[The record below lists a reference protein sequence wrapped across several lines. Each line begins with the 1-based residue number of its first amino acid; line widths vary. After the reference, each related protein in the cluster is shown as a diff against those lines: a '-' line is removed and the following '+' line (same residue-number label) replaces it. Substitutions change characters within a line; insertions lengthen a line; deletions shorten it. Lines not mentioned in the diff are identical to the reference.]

1 MGFLDQLFG
10 RKRDTSSS
18 NVAKERLLTVL
29 VTDRVKLTPAM
40 MEAMRNE
47 IVAVI
52 ERYVDVADRA
62 AIDVT
67 LLRGEQGDHLK
78 ADIPLR
84 RSNH

>member
-1 MGFLDQLFG
+1 MGFFDQLFG
-10 RKRDTSSS
+10 RKRETSS

-47 IVAVI
+47 IVDVI
-52 ERYVDVADRA
+52 SRYVDIADRN

-67 LLRGEQGDHLK
+67 LMRGEQSDHLK

-84 RSNH
+84 RSSR

>member
-10 RKRDTSSS
+10 RKRDASS

-52 ERYVDVADRA
+52 ERYVDVADRS

>member
-10 RKRDTSSS
+10 RKRDTSS

-29 VTDRVKLTPAM
+29 VNDRVKLTPAM
-40 MEAMRNE
+40 MEAMQKE

-52 ERYVDVADRA
+52 SRYVDIADQN
-62 AIDVT
+62 AIEVT
-67 LLRGEQGDHLK
+67 LMRGEQSDHLK

-84 RSNH
+84 RSSH

>member
-62 AIDVT
+62 SIDVT

-78 ADIPLR
+78 AEIPLR

>member
-10 RKRDTSSS
+10 RKRDTSS

-40 MEAMRNE
+40 LESMRNE

-52 ERYVDVADRA
+52 SRYVDVADPN

-67 LLRGEQGDHLK
+67 LLRGEQSDHLT
-78 ADIPLR
+78 ADVPLR
-84 RSNH
+84 RSSR

>member
-1 MGFLDQLFG
+1 MGFWYQLFG
-10 RKRDTSSS
+10 RKRDTSS

-52 ERYVDVADRA
+52 ERYVDVADRS